1 MHVAID
7 TSSPLPVY
15 EQLRSQLQRLISS
28 GQLPVGA
35 RLPTIRQMA
44 KDLGLASATVSRVYD
59 LLASDGWVVAAGRN
73 GTVVKRGPRPTE
85 LRHEMSDAAEHLALV
100 ARQLGVDRDDVVRLL
115 DEALDARS
123 GSTQPAM

>member
-15 EQLRSQLQRLISS
+15 EQLRSQLERLIGS
-28 GQLPVGA
+28 GQLPVGE

-73 GTVVKRGPRPTE
+73 GTVVQRAARPTE
-85 LRHEMSDAAEHLALV
+85 LRRALTDATEHVALLAT
-100 ARQLGVDRDDVVRLL
+100 QLGVGRDDVVRLL
-115 DEALDARS
+115 DQALEAQGPA
-123 GSTQPAM
+123 TQP